1 MLRICVFTRSTPHH
15 LVGGMEIISW
25 NLAKK
30 FVQRG
35 HQVQLIKTS
44 VSNKPGTFKEEGI
57 DVVVLAGTSLASIQ
71 RFG

>member
-1 MLRICVFTRSTPHH
+1 
-15 LVGGMEIISW
+15 VGGMEIISW

-71 RFG
+71 KFG

>member
-1 MLRICVFTRSTPHH
+1 MKIAILTRSTPHH

-44 VSNKPGTFKEEGI
+44 VSNKREAFKEEGI